1 MSENDVCVVTHPL
14 GSAGENA
21 TRTLLE
27 ILTAITS
34 VSLITANLPKDSSI
48 REGFDIVEVTS
59 KDAGQSN
66 PLIGAWRFL
75 RNQFRMSQEIAR
87 RNEEIFLFFGATS
100 YVLPILAAR
109 ITGKTVVLE
118 PRGNVPLTLHLTW
131 RKSMPDQL
139 ARLLSGIVEMLE
151 RVCYYLA
158 DAIITYTPSMAAEL
172 GLDRFDDKLYP
183 HGARYVNIERFSVK
197 SPFEERGDV
206 VGFVGRIDE
215 EKGIRSLA
223 EVAERLSN
231 SITFRFVGDGPLYNW
246 LNSELEG
253 EIQLGRVEMTGWVD
267 HEEIPNQLNDLK
279 LLIMASQPT
288 EGLPTII
295 LESMACGVPVVAPG
309 VSGIPDV
316 VRHGETG
323 IIVNNVDPI
332 SMVSLIESHLNTEN
346 ELSDMSVNARE
357 LIEEGYSFSAAKKR
371 YSSIITS
378 LKS

>member
-1 MSENDVCVVTHPL
+1 
-14 GSAGENA
+14 
-21 TRTLLE
+21 
-27 ILTAITS
+27 
-34 VSLITANLPKDSSI
+34 
-48 REGFDIVEVTS
+48 
-59 KDAGQSN
+59 
-66 PLIGAWRFL
+66 
-75 RNQFRMSQEIAR
+75 
-87 RNEEIFLFFGATS
+87 TS

-118 PRGNVPLTLHLTW
+118 PRGNVPLTLYLTW
-131 RKSMPDQL
+131 RKSMPDHL
-139 ARLLSGIVEMLE
+139 ARLLSGIVGMLE
-151 RVCYYLA
+151 RVCYSLA

-172 GLDRFDDKLYP
+172 GLDSFDEKLYP
-183 HGARYVNIERFSVK
+183 HGARYVNTDRFSVK

-215 EKGIRSLA
+215 EKGIQSLA

-231 SITFRFVGDGPLYNW
+231 TITFRFVGDGPLYNW
-246 LNSELEG
+246 LNSELEE

-295 LESMACGVPVVAPG
+295 LESMACGVPVMAPG

-332 SMVSLIESHLNTEN
+332 SMVSLIESQLDTEN

-357 LIEEGYSFSAAKKR
+357 LIEESYSFSAAKDR
-371 YSSIITS
+371 YSSIISS
-378 LKS
+378 LRS